1 MLQVGACWRSEIL
14 RWSEA
19 AMHHERGVWEMVGL
33 RHESKS
39 CHQTAEEFRRGEEHL
54 KENLAV

>member
-1 MLQVGACWRSEIL
+1 MGNGRS
-14 RWSEA
+14 
-19 AMHHERGVWEMVGL
+19 

-39 CHQTAEEFRRGEEHL
+39 CYQTAEEFRRGEEHL